1 VERFRKS
8 IHHNSSRSRDHN
20 CSLTPPR
27 RKLRLSGR
35 TVSRYRVLTIICLFS
50 GILAERQEP
59 SQPLCNARG
68 KVLIA
73 QPICSLTDS
82 SNALIPFHAICTPI
96 QTRKKDDNCVITVS
110 PVAPRIRAKRSANP

>member
-59 SQPLCNARG
+59 VN
-68 KVLIA
+68 
-73 QPICSLTDS
+73 
-82 SNALIPFHAICTPI
+82 PFATPEE
-96 QTRKKDDNCVITVS
+96 KC
-110 PVAPRIRAKRSANP
+110 